1 MRSLSDSN
9 RLAESRLTSAC
20 TCRASPARDT
30 GVRRTAEHQE
40 IKKGNQA
47 RWEGTMKNT
56 VRALATVILLSGCA
70 SASSTYG
77 PDGKEA
83 FVINCSGLA
92 RNWGMCYE
100 KAGNLR
106 ATKGYEVIGQGG
118 DSGAVGSVNPSGGFA
133 GSVISRTLLVK
144 CKD

>member
-1 MRSLSDSN
+1 
-9 RLAESRLTSAC
+9 
-20 TCRASPARDT
+20 
-30 GVRRTAEHQE
+30 
-40 IKKGNQA
+40 
-47 RWEGTMKNT
+47 MKNA
-56 VRALATVILLSGCA
+56 RMALITTVILLSGCA
-70 SASSTYG
+70 SVSRTYG

-100 KAGNLR
+100 KAGNLC
-106 ATKGYEVIGQGG
+106 ATKGYEVIGGG
-118 DSGAVGSVNPSGGFA
+118 SDSGAVASVSPSGGFA

>member
-1 MRSLSDSN
+1 MRN
-9 RLAESRLTSAC
+9 AAI
-20 TCRASPARDT
+20 A
-30 GVRRTAEHQE
+30 V
-40 IKKGNQA
+40 
-47 RWEGTMKNT
+47 
-56 VRALATVILLSGCA
+56 ATVILLSGCA
-70 SASSTYG
+70 SASRTYG

-100 KAGNLR
+100 KAGNLCT
-106 ATKGYEVIGQGG
+106 TKGYEVIGRGG
-118 DSGAVGSVNPSGGFA
+118 DSGAVASVNPSGGFA